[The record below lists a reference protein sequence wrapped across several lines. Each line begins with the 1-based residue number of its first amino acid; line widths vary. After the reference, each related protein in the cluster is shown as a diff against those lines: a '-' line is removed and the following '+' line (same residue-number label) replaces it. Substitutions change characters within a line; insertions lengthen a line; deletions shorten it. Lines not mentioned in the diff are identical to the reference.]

1 MPILDTGG
9 LGTKV
14 RLEEIIRHLGLRNL
28 TPELAAELSRE
39 VSSGHASDLL
49 SDVLANA
56 PQGGLLVTIQVH
68 MNVIAVAAHAGLAG
82 VIFTT
87 GRTPEEAV
95 REKAVEEKIPLF
107 VSEEP
112 TFDIVGKLYT
122 LGLRE
127 R

>member
-1 MPILDTGG
+1 
-9 LGTKV
+9 V
-14 RLEEIIRHLGLRNL
+14 RLEEISGHLGLRTL
-28 TPELAAELSRE
+28 TPELSAEMAKE

-56 PQGGLLVTIQVH
+56 PQGGILITIQVH

-82 VIFTT
+82 VILTT
-87 GRTPEEAV
+87 GRAPEEAV

-107 VSEEP
+107 ISEEA
-112 TFDIVGKLYT
+112 TFDVVGRLYA

-127 R
+127 RNA

>member
-1 MPILDTGG
+1 M
-9 LGTKV
+9 
-14 RLEEIIRHLGLRNL
+14 EEIIRHLGLRNL
-28 TPELAAELSRE
+28 TPELVAELSRE